1 MTEIGGKPVAAGD
14 SDQRKIVLA
23 FDAPRGTY
31 SGTSGCT
38 DPAGRFAKNGASPAS
53 DKSHT
58 CRVDEQTVRAMRSA
72 LQDTRGYRIT
82 STTLELLNAKGEIVA
97 KLER

>member
-1 MTEIGGKPVAAGD
+1 MVEIGGKQVGAGD

-31 SGTSGCT
+31 SGTSGCI
-38 DPAGRFAKNGASPAS
+38 DPSGRFAKNGASPTS
-53 DKSHT
+53 DKSQT
-58 CRVDEQTVRAMRSA
+58 CRVDEQTVRAMRNA
-72 LQDTRGYRIT
+72 LQDARGYRIT